1 MPVAHPAADDVLHFG
16 DWLRDLRMRR
26 QISQADLA
34 RRCSLPASYLSA
46 VERNRRPP
54 PLTRS
59 IKRIAE
65 GLALGPGERETLLAQ
80 AQQARQHW
88 SLARSARKAAP
99 PEILDEVPGVD
110 PLDALRCMVREAK
123 KVAVEAQATVE
134 VTSKQFRVVV
144 RPDGQPDTDAV
155 RTRRRV
161 ADES

>member
-1 MPVAHPAADDVLHFG
+1 MSVAHPSDDDASHFG

-26 QISQADLA
+26 QIAQAELA

-54 PLTRS
+54 PQRRTVE
-59 IKRIAE
+59 RIAE
-65 GLALGPGERETLLAQ
+65 GLALEPEERETALAH
-80 AQQARQHW
+80 AQQARQRW
-88 SLARSARKAAP
+88 SLARRARNVVGPAVF
-99 PEILDEVPGVD
+99 DEVPGVD

-123 KVAVEAQATVE
+123 RVAVEAQATVE

-144 RPDGQPDTDAV
+144 RPDGQPDTNAV
-155 RTRRRV
+155 RARRRV